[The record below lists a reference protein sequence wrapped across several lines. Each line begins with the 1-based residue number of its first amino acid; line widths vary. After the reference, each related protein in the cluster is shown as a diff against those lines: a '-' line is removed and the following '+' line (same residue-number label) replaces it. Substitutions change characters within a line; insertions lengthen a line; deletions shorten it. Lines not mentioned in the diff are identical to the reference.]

1 MNFIQG
7 NGFVAA
13 VTRSSRRT
21 TAVIKIR
28 HGKVSVIVPDRFPIA
43 RIESLVLNKS
53 RWIKEKLAIQN
64 EIIAIAP
71 KQFVSGEPFSVLGR
85 EHLLKVEPGGTPA
98 IKLHQGELVV
108 SVKDKVAN
116 DGMKIRAQLIKWY
129 KQQAESELIE
139 RTGRFASIIGVKPT
153 SVNIKSFKS
162 SWGNCSVTGGINYN
176 WKLVIAPERI
186 VDYVVIHELCHILHH
201 NHSPAFWQ
209 AVVKHCHD
217 YRERRSWLKINGG
230 HLEI

>member
-28 HGKVSVIVPDRFPIA
+28 HGKVSVIVPDRFPMA
-43 RIESLVLNKS
+43 RIESLVLDKS

-64 EIIAIAP
+64 DIIAIKP
-71 KQFVSGEPFSVLGR
+71 KQFVSGESFSLLGQ
-85 EHLLKVEPGGTPA
+85 EHVLKVESGSYPA
-98 IKLHQGELVV
+98 IRLHQGELVV
-108 SVKDKVAN
+108 SVKDKIAN
-116 DGMKIRAQLIKWY
+116 DSLKIRAQLIKWY
-129 KQQAESELIE
+129 KQQAEAELTE
-139 RTGRFASIIGVKPT
+139 RTGRLADIIGVKPT

-162 SWGNCSVTGGINYN
+162 SWGNCSVAGGINYN

-201 NHSPAFWQ
+201 NHSPAFWR

-217 YRERRSWLKINGG
+217 YPERRAWLKINGG
-230 HLEI
+230 RLEI